1 MLHPSIVAAQD
12 RNSGQPSPAAPAH
25 TADDPHKV
33 LNFNEGA
40 AARRSLRLAV
50 TSEKKRVTEAGG
62 ASEHRHGDGPL
73 PDGDPVSEG
82 TVTAPAAG

>member
-1 MLHPSIVAAQD
+1 MLQPPIVAAQD

-50 TSEKKRVTEAGG
+50 MSEKKRVTGG
-62 ASEHRHGDGPL
+62 ASEHRHGDGPV

-82 TVTAPAAG
+82 DRDS

>member
-1 MLHPSIVAAQD
+1 MLHPPIVAAQD

-33 LNFNEGA
+33 LNFNESA
-40 AARRSLRLAV
+40 AHGVHYDSRSRQRRSASLA
-50 TSEKKRVTEAGG
+50 A
-62 ASEHRHGDGPL
+62 
-73 PDGDPVSEG
+73 PVSTVMVTAQYRTGTLFQRG